1 MIEFF
6 YNLNIKSIVLISIL
20 AFAGIVQIF
29 YYIIFYIRI
38 IFKDKTKKEDF
49 TEALSVVICAR
60 NEGENL
66 KKYIPLIAEQSY
78 NNFEIVIVNDC
89 SADDTEF
96 ILDFLEKK
104 YKNLRHTTIKE
115 DSKFSHGKKL
125 ALTIGIKSAKNEHLI
140 LTDAD
145 CYPASENWLKEISQN
160 FSETKKIIISYGAF
174 EKGKGFLNKFI
185 RYDNFFNSIQFLS
198 FAKAG
203 IPYMG
208 TGRNMAYTKSLF
220 IENKGF
226 ASHYNIMSGDDD
238 LFVNENASIKN
249 TAPICNA
256 ESFTYSPA
264 KKSFTKFYQQKIR
277 HLSTAKK
284 YKFIHKLLLSLE
296 PFSRITYYSFSIL
309 ILSLLFNYLILAFV
323 IFVFIIK
330 FTVLKLA
337 SNKMKEKD
345 LFIFS
350 LIFDMFLPIFYLFLH
365 TNNVLVKRRKWS

>member
-1 MIEFF
+1 LIEFF
-6 YNLNIKSIVLISIL
+6 YNIDINPLILILIL
-20 AFAGIVQIF
+20 AFAGIVQVF
-29 YYIIFYIRI
+29 YYLFFYIRI
-38 IFKDKTKKEDF
+38 AFKDTEKTEGF
-49 TEALSVVICAR
+49 SENLSVVICAR

-66 KKYIPLIAEQSY
+66 KKYIPLIANQNY
-78 NNFEIVIVNDC
+78 KNFEVVVVNDC

-104 YKNLRHTTIKE
+104 YANLRHTTIKE

-160 FSETKKIIISYGAF
+160 FNKDKTIIISYGAF
-174 EKGKGFLNKFI
+174 EKAKGFLNKFI
-185 RYDNFFNSIQFLS
+185 RFDNFFNSIQFLS

-208 TGRNMAYTKSLF
+208 TGRNMAYKKSLF
-220 IENKGF
+220 IKNKGF

-238 LFVNENASIKN
+238 LFVNENANKEN
-249 TAPICNA
+249 TKPVCSQ

-264 KKSFTKFYQQKIR
+264 KTSFVKMYQQKLR

-284 YKFIHKLLLSLE
+284 YKFYHKFLLSLE
-296 PFSRITYYSFSIL
+296 PFSRILFYSLSIL
-309 ILSLLFNYLILAFV
+309 VLSFLFNYLILAFV
-323 IFVFIIK
+323 IFVLIVK
-330 FTVLKLA
+330 LLVLKIA

-345 LFIFS
+345 LFVFS
-350 LIFDMFLPIFYLFLH
+350 LMFDMFLPIFYLFLH
-365 TNNVLVKRRKWS
+365 TNNILVKRRKWS

>member
-1 MIEFF
+1 MIDFF
-6 YNLNIKSIVLISIL
+6 YKLDLKSLILISVL
-20 AFAGIVQIF
+20 ALAGLVQILYYLVF
-29 YYIIFYIRI
+29 YLRI
-38 IFKDKTKKEDF
+38 AFKDKAKKDDF
-49 TEALSVVICAR
+49 TEPLSVVICAR

-66 KKYIPLIAEQSY
+66 KNYIPLIAKQNY
-78 NNFEIVIVNDC
+78 KNFEIVVVNDC

-104 YKNLRHTTIKE
+104 YLNLRHTTIKE

-145 CYPASENWLKEISQN
+145 CYPASKNWLKEISQN
-160 FSETKKIIISYGAF
+160 FSNEKNIIISYGAF
-174 EKGKGFLNKFI
+174 EKEKSFLNKFI

-198 FAKAG
+198 FAKAS

-208 TGRNMAYTKSLF
+208 TGRNMAYKKSLF
-220 IENKGF
+220 IKTKGF

-238 LFVNENASIKN
+238 LFVNENANKKN
-249 TAPICNA
+249 TKAVCSP
-256 ESFTYSPA
+256 ESFTYTPA
-264 KKSFTKFYQQKIR
+264 KKSFIKLYQQKLR
-277 HLSTAKK
+277 HLSTAKR
-284 YKFIHKLLLSLE
+284 YKFSHKFLLSLE
-296 PFSRITYYSFSIL
+296 PLSRITYYSLSIL

-323 IFVFIIK
+323 ILVFIIK
-330 FTVLKLA
+330 FVILKIA
-337 SNKMKEKD
+337 SNRMKEKD

-365 TNNVLVKRRKWS
+365 ANNILIRRRKWN